1 MKTSQA
7 VEIVRE
13 GRYVGEVDV
22 TVIETESDWSP
33 YLSIDDAE
41 KLDGIRLALRH
52 GDLKAAAKV
61 GRVFEMLPVAAE

>member
-41 KLDGIRLALRH
+41 KLDDMRLALRR

>member
-1 MKTSQA
+1 MKTSQS

-22 TVIETESDWSP
+22 TMIETESDWSP

-41 KLDGIRLALRH
+41 KLDDMRLALRR